1 MLYLKDRGGTICYIL
16 KTGVG
21 LYAIF
26 ICFNGE
32 ILLINPKVSLL
43 PLLIR
48 TTEFSV

>member
-1 MLYLKDRGGTICYIL
+1 MPFIIYRGGTICYIL

-32 ILLINPKVSLL
+32 ILLVIPKVSLL

-48 TTEFSV
+48 TTEFSA